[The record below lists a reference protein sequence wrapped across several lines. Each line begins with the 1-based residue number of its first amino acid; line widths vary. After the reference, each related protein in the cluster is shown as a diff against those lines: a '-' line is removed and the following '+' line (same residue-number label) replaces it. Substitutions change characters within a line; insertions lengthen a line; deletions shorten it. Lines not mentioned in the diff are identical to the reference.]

1 MPPSIVL
8 LGDHYPNQLFGYK
21 QLSAIADFSPS
32 QGGPSWSAHE
42 TGTSIM
48 RISLWSL
55 LTVDFEAISACSS

>member
-1 MPPSIVL
+1 MFKSTPSIVL

-21 QLSAIADFSPS
+21 QLSAIADFSLS

-48 RISLWSL
+48 RISL
-55 LTVDFEAISACSS
+55 